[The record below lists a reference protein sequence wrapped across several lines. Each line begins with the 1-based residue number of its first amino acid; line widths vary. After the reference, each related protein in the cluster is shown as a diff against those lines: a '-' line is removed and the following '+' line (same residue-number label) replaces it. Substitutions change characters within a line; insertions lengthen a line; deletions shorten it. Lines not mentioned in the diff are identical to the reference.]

1 LALSVPPSR
10 FTSRVGGGSA
20 FYVRHTM
27 TRDIDQIIER
37 LKVELPGVQ
46 VTQLQVSHPG
56 ADDDGL
62 WFIKIPGRGGDVQ
75 IESSH
80 GTCPFL
86 IASAFSDERFKER
99 TIDEVVSPVRRLYA

>member
-1 LALSVPPSR
+1 
-10 FTSRVGGGSA
+10 
-20 FYVRHTM
+20 M

-37 LKVELPGVQ
+37 LKAELPGVQ

-62 WFIKIPGRGGDVQ
+62 WFIKIPGKDGDVQ

-80 GTCPFL
+80 GTCPF
-86 IASAFSDERFKER
+86 IIESDFSRETFHGHSV
-99 TIDEVVSPVRRLYA
+99 DEVVSTVRRLYA

>member
-1 LALSVPPSR
+1 MALAISLRRQRHKFGVALS
-10 FTSRVGGGSA
+10 T
-20 FYVRHTM
+20 HTM

-37 LKVELPGVQ
+37 LKAELPGVH
-46 VTQLQVSHPG
+46 VTQLKASHPG

-62 WFIKIPGRGGDVQ
+62 WFIKIPGKDGGVQ

-86 IASAFSDERFKER
+86 IESDVSDEKLQGRS
-99 TIDEVVSPVRRLYA
+99 IDEVISTVKRLYA

>member
-1 LALSVPPSR
+1 
-10 FTSRVGGGSA
+10 
-20 FYVRHTM
+20 M

-37 LKVELPGVQ
+37 LKAELPGVQ

-62 WFIKIPGRGGDVQ
+62 WFIKIPGRDGDVQ

-80 GTCPFL
+80 GTCPF
-86 IASAFSDERFKER
+86 IIESDFSSETFHGHSV
-99 TIDEVVSPVRRLYA
+99 DEVVSTVRRLYA